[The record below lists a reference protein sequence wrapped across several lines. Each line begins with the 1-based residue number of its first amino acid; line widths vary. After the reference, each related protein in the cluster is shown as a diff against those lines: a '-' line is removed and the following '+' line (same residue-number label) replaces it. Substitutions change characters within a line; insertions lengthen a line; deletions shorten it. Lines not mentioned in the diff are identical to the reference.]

1 MIEQVKQ
8 IVREASEIIKRA
20 GDIAEN
26 TMAKEGTANYV
37 TKYDLEVQKFLMK
50 RLSETFEGCHFI
62 GEEAGCDENPV
73 ARGLTFI
80 IDPIDGTTNYFRRRR
95 CSMISIGAVENKL
108 PVFGGLYDPYLDE
121 MYLAERGKGAT
132 CNGERIRVSDTS
144 LDKALIGFGSAPYY
158 EELFSLTGRTVSTLL
173 PKIADVR
180 RTGSACRELC
190 DVARGISDGHF
201 EWRLQPWDYCAGTL
215 LIEEAG
221 GRCGDIRGGSV
232 VYDRPMAHM
241 AANARIFDNLR
252 EVLQSA
258 DCENPDSMV

>member
-1 MIEQVKQ
+1 MDALSSLLRAAGRMMLDYQSPKVFNKGRHADF
-8 IVREASEIIKRA
+8 VTEA
-20 GDIAEN
+20 DIA
-26 TMAKEGTANYV
+26 
-37 TKYDLEVQKFLMK
+37 VQSYLVDALQKAYPHAKFLA
-50 RLSETFEGCHFI
+50 
-62 GEEAGCDENPV
+62 EEEDRHVLTDA
-73 ARGLTFI
+73 LTFI

-132 CNGERIRVSDTS
+132 CNGERIR
-144 LDKALIGFGSAPYY
+144 
-158 EELFSLTGRTVSTLL
+158 
-173 PKIADVR
+173 
-180 RTGSACRELC
+180 
-190 DVARGISDGHF
+190 GISDGHF

-215 LIEEAG
+215 LIEEAC

-241 AANARIFDNLR
+241 AANARIFDALR

-258 DCENPDSMV
+258 DCENPDCMV

>member
-1 MIEQVKQ
+1 
-8 IVREASEIIKRA
+8 
-20 GDIAEN
+20 
-26 TMAKEGTANYV
+26 
-37 TKYDLEVQKFLMK
+37 
-50 RLSETFEGCHFI
+50 
-62 GEEAGCDENPV
+62 
-73 ARGLTFI
+73 
-80 IDPIDGTTNYFRRRR
+80 
-95 CSMISIGAVENKL
+95 
-108 PVFGGLYDPYLDE
+108 

-241 AANARIFDNLR
+241 AANARIFDALR

-258 DCENPDSMV
+258 DCENPDCMV

>member
-1 MIEQVKQ
+1 
-8 IVREASEIIKRA
+8 
-20 GDIAEN
+20 
-26 TMAKEGTANYV
+26 
-37 TKYDLEVQKFLMK
+37 
-50 RLSETFEGCHFI
+50 
-62 GEEAGCDENPV
+62 
-73 ARGLTFI
+73 
-80 IDPIDGTTNYFRRRR
+80 
-95 CSMISIGAVENKL
+95 MISIGAVENKL
-108 PVFGGLYDPYLDE
+108 PVFGGLYDPYTDE

-132 CNGERIRVSDTS
+132 CNGERIRVSDTPIER
-144 LDKALIGFGSAPYY
+144 ALIGFGSAPYY

>member
-1 MIEQVKQ
+1 MNELDSLLRAAGRMMLDYQSPKGFSKGHHADFVT
-8 IVREASEIIKRA
+8 EA
-20 GDIAEN
+20 DIA
-26 TMAKEGTANYV
+26 
-37 TKYDLEVQKFLMK
+37 VQSYLVDALQRAYPRAKFLA
-50 RLSETFEGCHFI
+50 
-62 GEEAGCDENPV
+62 EEEDRHVLTDA
-73 ARGLTFI
+73 LTFI

-108 PVFGGLYDPYLDE
+108 PVFGGLYDPYTGE

-258 DCENPDSMV
+258 DCENPDCMV

>member
-1 MIEQVKQ
+1 MNELDSLLRAAGRMMLDYQSPKVFSKGHHADF
-8 IVREASEIIKRA
+8 VTEA
-20 GDIAEN
+20 DIALQK
-26 TMAKEGTANYV
+26 AYPHA
-37 TKYDLEVQKFLMK
+37 KFLA
-50 RLSETFEGCHFI
+50 
-62 GEEAGCDENPV
+62 EEEDRHVLTDA
-73 ARGLTFI
+73 LTFS

-258 DCENPDSMV
+258 DCENPDCMV